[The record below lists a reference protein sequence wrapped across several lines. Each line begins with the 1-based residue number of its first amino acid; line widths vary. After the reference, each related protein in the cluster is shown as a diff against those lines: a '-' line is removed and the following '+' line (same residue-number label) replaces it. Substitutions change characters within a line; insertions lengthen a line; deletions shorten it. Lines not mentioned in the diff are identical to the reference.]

1 MVEGLKGCDGT
12 CFSCVE
18 RGGVARE
25 GERVKSVLLVRSEVR
40 DGRVTGG
47 REVRTVGYWREES
60 PGGGRRRREE
70 GGKGEGE
77 GGTEGEEGA

>member
-1 MVEGLKGCDGT
+1 
-12 CFSCVE
+12 VE